1 MSTTLSLGDRT
12 IAPNDL
18 LPLLRRYRLLPAL
31 LRELIIDQAI
41 APIDYDPAALAAL
54 RQAQSVA
61 ALAQNDDA
69 LIRQLKL
76 QTFKQITWQ
85 AQLGSY
91 FLQRKAQLDRVIYS
105 LLRTQDEGLAYELY
119 FRIAE
124 SEQTFA
130 AAAAHGEGPEARTG
144 GLVGPVELGA
154 LHPDFARLLA
164 TRQVGQLTL
173 PMACDGWFI
182 VLRVEELIPAQF
194 DTPMQQRLLDELFE
208 QWLQPQ
214 LHQFDEN
221 SYILP
226 YPDDLR

>member
-1 MSTTLSLGDRT
+1 MTTALQLHDRT
-12 IAPNDL
+12 LAPNDI
-18 LPLLRRYRLLPAL
+18 LPLLKRYRLLPAL

-41 APIDYDPAALAAL
+41 ADIDYTDDELADFRAQVDAAQHPEAEI
-54 RQAQSVA
+54 
-61 ALAQNDDA
+61 DEDA
-69 LIRQLKL
+69 LIRAFKI
-76 QTFKQITWQ
+76 QTFQRCKFGPQI
-85 AQLGSY
+85 GSY

-124 SEQTFA
+124 GEQTFA

-144 GLVGPVELGA
+144 GLVGPVELGS

-194 DTPMQQRLLDELFE
+194 DTAIKQRLLDEQFE

-221 SYILP
+221 SHVLP
-226 YPDDLR
+226 

>member
-12 IAPNDL
+12 IAPNDI
-18 LPLLRRYRLLPAL
+18 LPLLQRYRLLPAL

-41 APIDYDPAALAAL
+41 APIDYDTADLEALCQAQPAAVLE
-54 RQAQSVA
+54 
-61 ALAQNDDA
+61 QNDDA

-91 FLQRKAQLDRVIYS
+91 FLQRKALLDRVIYS
-105 LLRTQDEGLAYELY
+105 LIRTQDEGLAYELY

-130 AAAAHGEGPEARTG
+130 AAAAHGEGPETRTG
-144 GLVGPVELGA
+144 GLVGPVELGS

-173 PMACDGWFI
+173 PIAFDGWFI

-194 DTPMQQRLLDELFE
+194 DTVMKQRLLDERFE
-208 QWLQPQ
+208 QWLQQ
-214 LHQFDEN
+214 ELRQFDKN
-221 SYILP
+221 GHH
-226 YPDDLR
+226 